1 MIKRIFNKNFIVL
14 LDQAVFSGGSFV
26 TTIILARFLLSTL
39 DFGLFS
45 SLLLF
50 NYAVVSVLNAL
61 IIQPLQVS
69 ISKQVDQKS
78 YVSFSFI
85 TQVLLIVILALSLQ
99 LLNALKID
107 FLSSFRGFEG
117 VIILYIIG
125 FLMNDY
131 FRKLFLAKSEVV
143 NAFLVDFLTIGS
155 QLILL
160 FVLWYNSESEFS
172 TIVFYLGFSYLPGL
186 IYSLF
191 VVGYKT
197 PDLDLF
203 KEYVL
208 LHFHQGKWL
217 LLTSITQWW
226 SSNLFVVFSGLFL
239 GVEMLG
245 AFRLVQS
252 LFGVLNLILQT
263 FENFVLPEAA
273 RKLVESKE
281 IAKKYLLRISLKSSV
296 IFGIM
301 LAVLFFF
308 SSTVIQLVG
317 GEKYVPYSF
326 IVKGMVLLYVF
337 IFLGYPIRIAIRIL
351 VLNKVFFTGYLLSF
365 LFSLFTFYFLLSE
378 FGMNGAIVGLISA
391 QIITLGYWQ
400 FVLKKHNFILWK

>member
-1 MIKRIFNKNFIVL
+1 MIKKIFNKNFIVL

-39 DFGLFS
+39 DFGIFS

-50 NYAVVSVLNAL
+50 NYAVISVLNAL

-69 ISKQVDQKS
+69 ISKQGDQKS

-85 TQVLLIVILALSLQ
+85 SQLSLII
-99 LLNALKID
+99 LLTFSLFFLNSFKID
-107 FLSSFRGFEG
+107 FLSSFKGFEG
-117 VIILYIIG
+117 KTILYVVG

-143 NAFLVDFLTIGS
+143 NAFLIDFLTIGS
-155 QLILL
+155 QLVFL
-160 FVLWYNSESEFS
+160 FLLWYNSESEFS
-172 TIVFYLGFSYLPGL
+172 IVIFYIGFSYIPGF

-191 VVGYKT
+191 VIGYKM
-197 PDLDLF
+197 PSLNLF
-203 KEYVL
+203 KEYII

-252 LFGVLNLILQT
+252 LFGILNLILQT

-281 IAKKYLLRISLKSSV
+281 IAKKYLLRISLKSSI
-296 IFGIM
+296 IFGGM
-301 LAVLFFF
+301 LAILFFF
-308 SSTVIQLVG
+308 SSDVIQLVG
-317 GEKYVPYSF
+317 GEQYVPYSF
-326 IVKGMVLLYVF
+326 IVKGMVFLYVF

-365 LFSLFTFYFLLSE
+365 VFSLITFYFLLSE
-378 FGMNGAIVGLISA
+378 FEMNGAIIGLISA
-391 QIITLGYWQ
+391 QVVTLGYWQ

>member
-99 LLNALKID
+99 VLNALKID
-107 FLSSFRGFEG
+107 LLSSFRGFEG
-117 VIILYIIG
+117 AVILYIIG

-172 TIVFYLGFSYLPGL
+172 TVVFYLGFSYLPGL

-191 VVGYKT
+191 VVGYKM

-365 LFSLFTFYFLLSE
+365 LFSLITFYFLLIE

>member
-160 FVLWYNSESEFS
+160 FVLWYNSES
-172 TIVFYLGFSYLPGL
+172 
-186 IYSLF
+186 
-191 VVGYKT
+191 
-197 PDLDLF
+197 
-203 KEYVL
+203 
-208 LHFHQGKWL
+208 
-217 LLTSITQWW
+217 
-226 SSNLFVVFSGLFL
+226 
-239 GVEMLG
+239 
-245 AFRLVQS
+245 
-252 LFGVLNLILQT
+252 
-263 FENFVLPEAA
+263 
-273 RKLVESKE
+273 
-281 IAKKYLLRISLKSSV
+281 
-296 IFGIM
+296 
-301 LAVLFFF
+301 
-308 SSTVIQLVG
+308 
-317 GEKYVPYSF
+317 
-326 IVKGMVLLYVF
+326 
-337 IFLGYPIRIAIRIL
+337 
-351 VLNKVFFTGYLLSF
+351 
-365 LFSLFTFYFLLSE
+365 
-378 FGMNGAIVGLISA
+378 
-391 QIITLGYWQ
+391 
-400 FVLKKHNFILWK
+400 